1 LTGRSEGP
9 PYYEFG
15 VAILGGGAA
24 TRLPGKLVL
33 DAGGE
38 PMIARVY
45 RNVGRGR
52 ETFVSCAGGF
62 PAAVDAHLPLP
73 MVVDRM
79 PGRGPL
85 GGLVTTL
92 ARMRSAWVFVV
103 AGDAPFVD
111 ADLPAALAA
120 ARRPGDEA
128 VVPESFIDGVARL
141 EPLAALYERWAFLR
155 AGVAALRAG
164 SRSVRG
170 VVERLNARR
179 VLVRDARIFTNVNT
193 PADYAR
199 LRLMDSPAASFATEE
214 LP

>member
-1 LTGRSEGP
+1 
-9 PYYEFG
+9 
-15 VAILGGGAA
+15 LGGGAA

-62 PAAVDAHLPLP
+62 PAAVDAYLPLP

-111 ADLPAALAA
+111 AALPAALAA

-128 VVPESFIDGVARL
+128 VVPESFADGVARL
-141 EPLAALYERWAFLR
+141 EPLAALYERRAFIR

-164 SRSVRG
+164 SGSGSVRG